1 MLNKHASYDD
11 QRTMEEV
18 LTELICISMQV
29 PDHLVS
35 SFIALAEMI
44 ANELPPDAIDRSHDY
59 ASLRHTQKDS
69 ATYDDGRYDERY
81 Q

>member
-1 MLNKHASYDD
+1 MLNKHAPYDD

-18 LTELICISMQV
+18 LTELICIGMQV

-44 ANELPPDAIDRSHDY
+44 ANELEPDAVERSQDY
-59 ASLRHTQKDS
+59 ATLRHMQKNN
-69 ATYDDGRYDERY
+69 ATYDDGRSN
-81 Q
+81 